1 MESSLSLSPRGQCSF
16 HLCLGIELPS
26 LSLGREG
33 SEIVGHFCQG
43 SLSSPAPFP
52 SATSGLQSVNSS
64 PLNFN
69 DSVSPHFTLLS
80 TKYGTPPLECVP
92 RGGKQNFKGWFKYCG
107 FAANHLEYIQSSL
120 RIRKGIGSRTRP
132 PNQNPQMLKSLVGNG
147 VVFACNLYSHPVHF
161 KSSLDCL

>member
-1 MESSLSLSPRGQCSF
+1 MESSLSLSPRGQCTF

-33 SEIVGHFCQG
+33 SEIMGHFCQG

-107 FAANHLEYIQSSL
+107 FAANHLEYIVIPPYPEGHWFQDTAPQPKSPVAQVSYRKWSS
-120 RIRKGIGSRTRP
+120 IC
-132 PNQNPQMLKSLVGNG
+132 M
-147 VVFACNLYSHPVHF
+147 
-161 KSSLDCL
+161 